1 MNFIYMKYDLMPFLN
16 VIMIEIGKNLIYYL
30 FHDEDYKMFFSF
42 SYSIIFYVINLFF
55 TFENNY
61 LSLWLFRNPLFY
73 LIP

>member
-1 MNFIYMKYDLMPFLN
+1 MNFVFMKYDFMPFLN
-16 VIMIEIGKNLIYYL
+16 VNMIEIGKNLIYYL